1 MLKVYFDSGTTN
13 TRVYFIDENGKIV
26 WRTEKEVGSKDAAVS
41 GDKELL
47 PRELSELLRL
57 GLDELGI
64 VEDCVESV
72 WMSGMITSPNGIVE
86 VPHISVPVDAEKLA
100 SRVFKYNE
108 EKFFKREINFI
119 AGIKTVVDGTVIT
132 PENVAQINNMRGEET
147 EICGII
153 DGKFLG
159 DGTSVLIMPG
169 SHTQIAVV
177 KDGKIVN
184 IISTITGEL
193 FKALKTQTILSASLE
208 GESPELDEK
217 MVKLGYKN
225 LVELGFNRAI
235 YIDRSMLLFTDSTA
249 EMRHSYLEGVLNGGV
264 LQAICAVLGKQ
275 SLKAYVCGS
284 QKQFRII
291 KAIAED
297 FFPEYKVEKLEN
309 SRENPFSVMGFKAIY
324 RQFCRLQADCRQPAG
339 RL

>member
-275 SLKAYVCGS
+275 SLKVYVCGS

-324 RQFCRLQADCRQPAG
+324 RQFCRLQADCRQPAD